1 MSSIA
6 IDSDGSILSPAEQVR
21 EQADML
27 SAQLSAIREVN
38 YPPTSQKIMKTF
50 TPQEAAKLLGISA
63 STLRGI
69 EESKFREFR
78 RDERNN
84 RTYSLENIW
93 EVRKILSESGT
104 ASKWRKLLPTRSE
117 NEKLQVICV
126 ANFKGGSAKTTSAT
140 HLCQY
145 LAIQGLRVLA
155 IDLDPQASLSSMF
168 GLQPELDLE
177 QNSTLYAAIRYD
189 EDRVPLSSVIRKTYF
204 HNLDLIP
211 ANLELMEYEHQTP
224 TAISSGAAS
233 GDEIFFRSIHN
244 AIQGVADDYDVV
256 VFDAPPQL
264 GYLTLGALFAATGV
278 LVTVHPAMLDVS
290 SMNQFLNM
298 LADLMQVIED
308 SGGQMDL
315 DFFKY
320 LLTRHNPNDHPQ
332 ISCTALLRSLF
343 SDNVLKNAVVE
354 STAIANA
361 GLENKSLYEVE
372 RGVVGRQ
379 TLERGIE
386 SVNAV
391 NGEVLEL
398 IKAAWGRDD

>member
-1 MSSIA
+1 MSGIA
-6 IDSDGSILSPAEQVR
+6 IDSDSSNLSPAQLVR

-27 SAQLSAIREVN
+27 SAQLSAIREIN
-38 YPPTSQKIMKTF
+38 YPPSSQKTMRVF
-50 TPQEAAKLLGISA
+50 NPQEAAKLLGISG

-69 EESKFREFR
+69 EEDKFREFR

-84 RTYSLENIW
+84 RTYSLENLW

-104 ASKWRKLLPTRSE
+104 ASKWRKLLPTRS
-117 NEKLQVICV
+117 NGEKLQVLCV

-140 HLCQY
+140 HLSQY
-145 LAIQGLRVLA
+145 LALQGLRVLV

-168 GLQPELDLE
+168 GLQPDLDLE
-177 QNSTLYAAIRYD
+177 QNATLYAAIRYD
-189 EDRVPLSSVIRKTYF
+189 DERVPIRSVIRKTYF

-224 TAISSGAAS
+224 SAISSGAAS

-244 AIQGVADDYDVV
+244 AVQDVADDYDVV
-256 VFDAPPQL
+256 IFDAPPQL

-298 LADLMQVIED
+298 LADLMQVIEEN
-308 SGGQMDL
+308 GGEMDL
-315 DFFKY
+315 DFFRY
-320 LLTRHNPNDHPQ
+320 LLTRHNPNDNPQ
-332 ISCTALLRSLF
+332 IRCAALLRSLF
-343 SDNVLKNAVVE
+343 PDNVLRNAVVE

-361 GLENKSLYEVE
+361 GLENKSIYEIE
-372 RGVVGRQ
+372 RGAVGRQ
-379 TLERGIE
+379 TLERGLE

-391 NGEVLEL
+391 NNEMFDL